1 MCFLQLTTCK
11 QTSKN
16 ESQTEAGTLPVLS
29 ELQRMVSFSCAP
41 GPCLIHTE
49 MVKGSFRLVLTMP
62 SGTLMAW
69 VPLNSNTWS
78 LSCPLSVGSPTVQL
92 AELLGAGRSSMVPEL
107 APKKKK
113 QSVKE
118 IKVNY
123 TENIYWKG
131 SDLMHSWQY
140 PFSVE
145 QLLTA
150 QLVQRFLR
158 VSVTIA
164 ALSNM
169 VGFQFNI
176 GSDGCDWLITGLQVH
191 AWEKGQT
198 TCARFVFNPLIET
211 WKTKRERREKNEK
224 MSFSTAQIT
233 HEQSMQR
240 LSIVI
245 MH

>member
-1 MCFLQLTTCK
+1 
-11 QTSKN
+11 
-16 ESQTEAGTLPVLS
+16 
-29 ELQRMVSFSCAP
+29 MVSFSCAP

-107 APKKKK
+107 APKKTISQRD
-113 QSVKE
+113 QSQL
-118 IKVNY
+118 
-123 TENIYWKG
+123 YWKYILERIW
-131 SDLMHSWQY
+131 SDA
-140 PFSVE
+140 
-145 QLLTA
+145 LLTIPIFSGA
-150 QLVQRFLR
+150 ITYHTACAAISQSKCHDRSPFQYGWFPVQH
-158 VSVTIA
+158 
-164 ALSNM
+164 
-169 VGFQFNI
+169 
-176 GSDGCDWLITGLQVH
+176 WLGWMWLAHHRSPSACLGKGPDYLCQVRIQSSY
-191 AWEKGQT
+191 WNLKDE
-198 TCARFVFNPLIET
+198 ARE
-211 WKTKRERREKNEK
+211 EGKNEK